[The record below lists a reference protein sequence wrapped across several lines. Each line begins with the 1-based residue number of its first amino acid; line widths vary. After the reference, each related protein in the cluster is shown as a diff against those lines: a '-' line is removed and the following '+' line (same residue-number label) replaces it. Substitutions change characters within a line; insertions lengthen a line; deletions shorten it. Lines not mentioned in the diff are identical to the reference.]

1 VRLFAADRLAGLDRT
16 ALVMAALCTI
26 VAAITVLAGH
36 VSSWAFIACGLV
48 LLATI
53 GVAAYLFPRAGLA
66 MLVVGPLIDRT
77 LLDRIIPS
85 NLTTLSAV
93 FGEMLLVFIGPAIL
107 LRAAR
112 EGRLRRALLGWP
124 LVMLAAFLALA
135 LISTLVNGVPP
146 VVAVLGI
153 AVTVDAVALFFLAPL
168 AAVTLPSGGRI
179 VWFFA
184 LLIGLA
190 SAISV
195 LQAVL
200 GGSVLGL
207 TTTAGRS
214 GEGVRL
220 SSVVGDPNAF
230 GVLIGMILTLPIAAT
245 AFWGGRRRWL
255 AGSLAL
261 LLAIALLFTYSR
273 GAWFGT
279 AAGIALTSVISGRVR
294 LLPFAAAIGAAAL
307 LVATVVPRDILSSGQ
322 PVASP
327 QAINPTPTH
336 SASPSIATARPSPS
350 DVPSSDFLGSA
361 IDRALRVATGTDLR
375 ARLVRNAGPILADH
389 PFLGVGPGRY
399 GGAVAAWYPTPVY
412 RTYGT
417 DKLLTYSIGYK
428 KFFHQQTVDNFW
440 LHLVVESGI
449 LGTIAFA
456 GLILIPIVRAA
467 RAARATAEGSV
478 LFTAI
483 VGIGV
488 VGVLSSLSTMLL
500 EANAGAFPF
509 WLLLGIG
516 WSIVQ
521 FWEVPVE

>member
-1 VRLFAADRLAGLDRT
+1 MSMEIEAFFNSSTEVTASSWQDEITRLGFPLVIDPGLDIDRVAGFQPAVFRDEKT
-16 ALVMAALCTI
+16 GFECYRSSGDQSAGRAALRQEVSDRDAC
-26 VAAITVLAGH
+26 IT
-36 VSSWAFIACGLV
+36 F
-48 LLATI
+48 
-53 GVAAYLFPRAGLA
+53 R
-66 MLVVGPLIDRT
+66 
-77 LLDRIIPS
+77 
-85 NLTTLSAV
+85 
-93 FGEMLLVFIGPAIL
+93 
-107 LRAAR
+107 
-112 EGRLRRALLGWP
+112 
-124 LVMLAAFLALA
+124 
-135 LISTLVNGVPP
+135 
-146 VVAVLGI
+146 
-153 AVTVDAVALFFLAPL
+153 
-168 AAVTLPSGGRI
+168 
-179 VWFFA
+179 
-184 LLIGLA
+184 
-190 SAISV
+190 
-195 LQAVL
+195 
-200 GGSVLGL
+200 
-207 TTTAGRS
+207 
-214 GEGVRL
+214 
-220 SSVVGDPNAF
+220 
-230 GVLIGMILTLPIAAT
+230 
-245 AFWGGRRRWL
+245 WGGDL
-255 AGSLAL
+255 KEM
-261 LLAIALLFTYSR
+261 
-273 GAWFGT
+273 
-279 AAGIALTSVISGRVR
+279 
-294 LLPFAAAIGAAAL
+294 AAAIGAAAL